1 MICSAEFNLR
11 YDRIRD
17 FLNKNDLGAL
27 LAFSPA
33 MEHKWLQTG
42 HVSYLSGWAN
52 HDRLGNSVVVVPAN
66 GKVALLFE
74 GLPYMIEQAAEVSP
88 IEDIRTVSSVDPNA
102 VSVHVE
108 GGRIGGFAGETLEIL
123 SENGLAG
130 KPVGVVGIEAMPIR
144 CYEAIRNGLG
154 NQFRE
159 IDDIVAELRSIKT
172 ADEIEALRQAAHLS
186 DLGFETMLE
195 MARPGMR
202 GIELVAEMERVARR
216 LGADH
221 AKYWMASGPPP
232 DWNDVRL
239 DIKPHDR
246 VLQDGDLMGACSYI
260 VYKGYWCHGHRAG
273 ALGRMPTE
281 TKPLFDL
288 TRRAQDRGLAKV
300 KPGTTIGEVV
310 EAIGQTASE
319 GGLPMMDRAGHGI
332 GMDYSEQPVPVN
344 KSSKIRLAA
353 GMTMVIHSIF
363 ELPGTGNMIVP
374 YGDMI
379 HVTDNGPELLMKFP
393 NTAFIAGQ

>member
-11 YDRIRD
+11 YDRIRE

-66 GKVALLFE
+66 GKVVLLFE
-74 GLPYMIEQAAEVSP
+74 GLSYMIEQAAEVSP

-108 GGRIGGFAGETLEIL
+108 GGGIGGFAGETLEIL
-123 SENGLAG
+123 GENGLAG

-344 KSSKIRLAA
+344 KSNKIRLVA

-363 ELPGTGNMIVP
+363 ELPGTGNMFVP
-374 YGDMI
+374 YGDVI
-379 HVTDNGPELLMKFP
+379 HVTDNGPELLMQFP

>member
-108 GGRIGGFAGETLEIL
+108 GGGIGGFAGETLEIL
-123 SENGLAG
+123 GENGLAG

-344 KSSKIRLAA
+344 KSNKIRLVA

-363 ELPGTGNMIVP
+363 ELPGTGNMFVP
-374 YGDMI
+374 YGDVI
-379 HVTDNGPELLMKFP
+379 HVTDNGPELLMQFP